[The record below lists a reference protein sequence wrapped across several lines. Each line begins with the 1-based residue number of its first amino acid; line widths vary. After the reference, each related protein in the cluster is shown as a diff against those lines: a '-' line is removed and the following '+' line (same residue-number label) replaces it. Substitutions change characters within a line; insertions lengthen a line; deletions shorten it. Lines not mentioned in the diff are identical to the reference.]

1 MEKSKYYVQIGIWIV
16 IFLKLYFGIGL
27 WFFIQVWLKEL
38 SGFKLIYEVREGMRE
53 KVLKE
58 LERRFQ

>member
-1 MEKSKYYVQIGIWIV
+1 MEKSKYYVQTGIWIV
-16 IFLKLYFGIGL
+16 IFLKPYFGTGL

-53 KVLKE
+53 KVLQE
-58 LERRFQ
+58 LERRV